1 MAQEQTNIRERERTD
16 LREPR
21 KYMVYMHNDDFTTM
35 DFVVM
40 VLSVIFHKTEAEA
53 TSLMLE
59 IHNQKSAVVGTYPLD
74 IALTKVS
81 KTHNLAK
88 ENGFPLHLSIEEE

>member
-1 MAQEQTNIRERERTD
+1 MAETKQATRTKKKTHYA
-16 LREPR
+16 EPKMYR
-21 KYMVYMHNDDFTTM
+21 VRMHNDDFTTM